1 MNTEIVDKLSQIGEL
16 KGKTEHISLKAK
28 DVLTQLVKVA
38 KIESTDASN
47 RIEGIFTSATRLE
60 KLINQSTMPKNRSE
74 EEISGY
80 RNVLTLIHENYPY
93 IPITANSILALH
105 KELFAFTSSTWGGS
119 FKDSDNQIVT
129 RFADGHSE
137 VRFNPPPAFIN
148 RELVENLCDAYNQAI
163 QEHTFPELIID
174 AAFMLD
180 FVSIHPFRDGNGRMS
195 RLLMLLTTYRAGY
208 DVGKYISLERLIEQ
222 TKSAYYDTLLRS
234 SGPAWEHN
242 KNDYQPYV
250 NYFLSIVL
258 QAYRELN
265 DRIDF
270 TSDRTLDASEMI
282 IKALQ
287 NSLKPLSR
295 RELMNLIPQY
305 GETSIKHAL
314 ASLRQQQKIDLVGK
328 GRASRYVLK

>member
-1 MNTEIVDKLSQIGEL
+1 
-16 KGKTEHISLKAK
+16 
-28 DVLTQLVKVA
+28 
-38 KIESTDASN
+38 
-47 RIEGIFTSATRLE
+47 
-60 KLINQSTMPKNRSE
+60 
-74 EEISGY
+74 
-80 RNVLTLIHENYPY
+80 
-93 IPITANSILALH
+93 
-105 KELFAFTSSTWGGS
+105 
-119 FKDSDNQIVT
+119 
-129 RFADGHSE
+129 
-137 VRFNPPPAFIN
+137 
-148 RELVENLCDAYNQAI
+148 
-163 QEHTFPELIID
+163 
-174 AAFMLD
+174 
-180 FVSIHPFRDGNGRMS
+180 
-195 RLLMLLTTYRAGY
+195 MLLTTYRAGC

-234 SGPAWEHN
+234 AGPAWEHN
-242 KNDYQPYV
+242 ENDYQPYV

-305 GETSIKHAL
+305 SETSIKHAL

-328 GRASRYVLK
+328 GRASRYILN

>member
-1 MNTEIVDKLSQIGEL
+1 MNTEIVDKLSQIAEL
-16 KGKTEHISLKAK
+16 KGKTNHISLKNK
-28 DVLTQLVKVA
+28 DILDQLVSVA

-60 KLINQSTMPKNRSE
+60 KLVNQSTMPKNRSE

-80 RNVLTLIHENYPY
+80 RNVLTMIHENYPY
-93 IPITANSILALH
+93 IPISANSILTLH

-119 FKDSDNQIVT
+119 FKDSDNQIIT

-137 VRFNPPPAFIN
+137 VRFSPPPAFIT
-148 RELVENLCDAYNQAI
+148 RELVENLCNAYNQAV
-163 QEHTFPELIID
+163 QDHTFPELIID

-180 FVSIHPFRDGNGRMS
+180 FVSIYPFRDGNGRMS

-222 TKSAYYDTLLRS
+222 TKSAYYDTLLKS
-234 SGPAWEHN
+234 SGTAWEQN
-242 KNDYQPYV
+242 QNDYQPYV

-265 DRIDF
+265 ERIDF
-270 TSDRTLDASEMI
+270 TGDRTLYASEMI
-282 IKALQ
+282 IKSLQ
-287 NSLKPLSR
+287 NSLKPLSKR
-295 RELMNLIPQY
+295 DLMNLIPQY

-314 ASLRQQQKIDLVGK
+314 AQLRRQGKIDLIGK

>member
-1 MNTEIVDKLSQIGEL
+1 MNTEIVDKLSQIAEL
-16 KGKTEHISLKAK
+16 KGKTKYISLKNK
-28 DVLTQLVKVA
+28 DILDRLVNVA

-60 KLINQSTMPKNRSE
+60 KLVNQSTMPKNRSE

-80 RNVLTLIHENYPY
+80 RNVLTMIHENYPY
-93 IPITANSILALH
+93 IPISANSILTLH

-119 FKDSDNQIVT
+119 FKDSDNQIIT

-137 VRFNPPPAFIN
+137 VRFSPPPAFIT
-148 RELVENLCDAYNQAI
+148 RELVENLCNAYNQAV
-163 QEHTFPELIID
+163 QDHTFPELIID

-208 DVGKYISLERLIEQ
+208 DVGKYISMERLIEQ
-222 TKSAYYDTLLRS
+222 TKSAYYDTLLKS
-234 SGPAWEHN
+234 FGSAWEQN
-242 KNDYQPYV
+242 QNDYQPYV

-265 DRIDF
+265 ERIDF
-270 TSDRTLDASEMI
+270 TGDRTLDASEMI
-282 IKALQ
+282 IKSLQ
-287 NSLKPLSR
+287 NSLKPLSKR
-295 RELMNLIPQY
+295 DLMNLIPQY

-314 ASLRQQQKIDLVGK
+314 AQLRRQGKIDLIGK

>member
-1 MNTEIVDKLSQIGEL
+1 MNTEIVDKLSQIAEL
-16 KGKTEHISLKAK
+16 KGKTNHISLKNK
-28 DVLTQLVKVA
+28 DILDRLVNVA

-47 RIEGIFTSATRLE
+47 RIEEIITSATRLE
-60 KLINQSTMPKNRSE
+60 KLVNQSTMPKNRSE
-74 EEISGY
+74 EEIFGY
-80 RNVLTLIHENYPY
+80 RNVLTMIHENYSY
-93 IPITANSILALH
+93 IPISANSILTLH

-119 FKDSDNQIVT
+119 FKESDNQIIT
-129 RFADGHSE
+129 QFADGHSE
-137 VRFNPPPAFIN
+137 VRFSLPPAFIT
-148 RELVENLCDAYNQAI
+148 RELVENLCNAYNQAV
-163 QEHTFPELIID
+163 QDHTFPELIID

-222 TKSAYYDTLLRS
+222 TKSAYYDTLLKS
-234 SGPAWEHN
+234 SGSAWEQN
-242 KNDYQPYV
+242 QNDYQPYV

-265 DRIDF
+265 ERIDF
-270 TSDRTLDASEMI
+270 TGDRTLDASEMI
-282 IKALQ
+282 IKSLQ
-287 NSLKPLSR
+287 NSLKPLSKR
-295 RELMNLIPQY
+295 DLINLIPQY

-314 ASLRQQQKIDLVGK
+314 AQLQRQGKIDLIGK